1 MEQLNLLR
9 EHNKDL
15 VKRLKLEKRAFERLS
30 GRYDAEAMRAE
41 FQVLTGEELSSAG
54 ATSAKPSVRFAGVL
68 DIEDSVIER
77 SDEFFSD
84 LCLFR
89 SLNKSECVHSSRTEL
104 SETPL
109 GLSALNDE
117 GNPEVNL
124 DTHQCA
130 FWYRMNSRLFPVSLH
145 TECCIV
151 CKKHKTSH
159 PHTLKNPALVRVS
172 IPRAAVLPPYKFRAH
187 RRRSFNTDSLGLP
200 SHCLAGWSNRSQ
212 NTLAAP
218 SSLDLRSNVNEKEVR
233 SLPYLADQNCLNPA
247 TEYKLDGSNLCCKKC
262 QPGQYI
268 ESPNY
273 SPNCF
278 PCKKCKIS
286 KGLQYIQ
293 NCSAQTMSKCGCR
306 PNMFCQVGSKDCSS
320 CARYRSCNVGYGVSK
335 PGTVN
340 SDVRCEPCPEGTFSD
355 KDSSTD
361 PCQPHQ
367 SCQGRVIR
375 AGNATANTVCKPS
388 ESFPISA
395 KVFATSTTAS
405 AATPAVVTPSVSP
418 PAPEAFFNQPT
429 KSPLPSSMSDK
440 NLALIICIPVILL
453 LLVSAIVLFCWS
465 TVCRKGAG
473 KCHPEVD
480 ANGNCGPAE
489 KMKPGYFQETQL
501 ISLNMTSPEQECLL
515 EKSEPSTSDHSHSSR
530 STDVLTRT
538 ENGSS
543 SESIGPLHS
552 TLPLHDLHSEESMN
566 LFFSKEVL
574 PPQNSVHA
582 QSSSQPATPQIISP
596 VTSPQ
601 VNVNITF
608 HIGNSSGSTPK
619 VSPTDLKVDP
629 QLPFGAEEEALGILQ
644 QEAGKQFMTS
654 VQESAG

>member
-1 MEQLNLLR
+1 MLLIQR
-9 EHNKDL
+9 RP
-15 VKRLKLEKRAFERLS
+15 VRLLPPISPVHTA
-30 GRYDAEAMRAE
+30 A
-41 FQVLTGEELSSAG
+41 
-54 ATSAKPSVRFAGVL
+54 
-68 DIEDSVIER
+68 DS
-77 SDEFFSD
+77 
-84 LCLFR
+84 CA
-89 SLNKSECVHSSRTEL
+89 HSSFC
-104 SETPL
+104 
-109 GLSALNDE
+109 E
-117 GNPEVNL
+117 G
-124 DTHQCA
+124 A
-130 FWYRMNSRLFPVSLH
+130 M
-145 TECCIV
+145 
-151 CKKHKTSH
+151 K
-159 PHTLKNPALVRVS
+159 
-172 IPRAAVLPPYKFRAH
+172 
-187 RRRSFNTDSLGLP
+187 
-200 SHCLAGWSNRSQ
+200 
-212 NTLAAP
+212 NTLLLLLLLNIQA
-218 SSLDLRSNVNEKEVR
+218 SEVR

-262 QPGQYI
+262 QPGERLKEECSRNSETVCEPCPPGQYI

-278 PCKKCKIS
+278 PCKKCKFS

-320 CARYRSCNVGYGVSK
+320 CVRYRSCNVGYGVSK
-335 PGTVN
+335 PGMVN

-375 AGNATANTVCKPS
+375 AGNATANTVCKPR
-388 ESFPISA
+388 ESFPVSA
-395 KVFATSTTAS
+395 KVFATPTSAS

-429 KSPLPSSMSDK
+429 KSPLPSSKSDN

-566 LFFSKEVL
+566 LLREVL

-596 VTSPQ
+596 VTTSPQ